1 MAKFWVHVPSV
12 GEYNTV
18 KPLLEEIKSTNHHLL
33 VTYFSPR
40 AEEFLKRQ
48 TLPDRVRKLP
58 FPLGWKINRFLSEEK
73 PDVFI
78 LVESDRFPALLTAK
92 VPKKFVV
99 NARIGEKS
107 FKLLKVLKPLYRR
120 WFNTFDK
127 ILCKDEETKDKFLRL
142 GVDERKLTVC
152 GNLKAVLRPKGV
164 SANVEFPQGVFV
176 FTAGSTHKG
185 EEEIVLSAFGEFKK
199 RFPQSVL
206 VLAPRHI
213 ERVGEILKL
222 LREKFPQFNTALR
235 SKTEGLFTGDV
246 LLVDTLGELLYFY
259 SKSNAALV
267 GGSFVPIG
275 GHNILEPA
283 YFGKPVLYGPHI
295 EKFKDLEKLLKE
307 LGLAFPVKGKE
318 EIVRTLTEIAKN
330 PPVPKGD
337 LKKISERVLGCYKKV
352 LLKNTFRTL

>member
-18 KPLLEEIKSTNHHLL
+18 KPLLEEIKRANHHLL

-92 VPKKFVV
+92 VPKKLVV

-127 ILCKDEETKDKFLRL
+127 ILCKDEETTNKFLRL

-152 GNLKAVLRPKGV
+152 GNLKAVLKPKEV
-164 SANVEFPQGVFV
+164 NVNVTFPQGVFV

-185 EEEIVLSAFGEFKK
+185 EEEIVLSAFAEFKK

-213 ERVGEILKL
+213 ERIGEVLTL
-222 LREKFPQFNTALR
+222 LRKKFSHFKVALR
-235 SKTEGLFTGDV
+235 SETEGLFTGDV

-295 EKFKDLEKLLKE
+295 GKFKDLEKLLRE
-307 LGLAFPVKGKE
+307 LGLAFPVKGREGIFK
-318 EIVRTLTEIAKN
+318 TLIGIAEN
-330 PPVPKGD
+330 PPTPKGD
-337 LKKISERVLGCYKKV
+337 LKEASEQILECYRTFI
-352 LLKNTFRTL
+352 LKRF